1 MARCRCPHGEIVT
14 LARELVRALRAAA
27 KAPLPEDAAL
37 AARLHLLD
45 AIGVGLASAGSP
57 IGAAYRAFAAEVA
70 KGGPATVFGQ
80 ATGASAADAA
90 LINGGLIHS
99 LEFDDTHT
107 GSIAHGSA
115 VLAAAAL
122 AVAEAQN
129 ASGAALL
136 GAYARGW
143 EVIIRFGLAA
153 PNGFHAKGFMSTSVT
168 GTLASALLAAE
179 LMGLDEERAVAA
191 LGIALSQASG
201 VMEFLTNGSS
211 VKSLHPGWAAH
222 GGVVAAMLAR
232 SGMTG
237 PETSLDGRHGLFRQ
251 FTGDE
256 AAAGRFRGLIA
267 DLGREWHLPKAA
279 YKFYPCCHYLHPFI
293 EAAGKLAERGVGAG
307 DVERILCRVP
317 QGEAAVI
324 CEPWERKQAPDT
336 GHAARWSLPI
346 AVAAQL
352 VEGKV
357 DLATFETPAS
367 EAVRSLARRV
377 QWEPLP
383 GARFPERFEAEVVC
397 EAKGT
402 TSETVRIDDVF
413 GNHTRPPGA
422 DAVLAK
428 FRANAARSLKAD
440 AIGALERAAQELAAG
455 RDLKALSAAL
465 RQTN

>member
-1 MARCRCPHGEIVT
+1 MEGSARGNGEVVT
-14 LARELVRALRAAA
+14 LARELVRAGRAAA
-27 KAPLPEDAAL
+27 GTPLPEDVAI

-45 AIGVGLASAGSP
+45 AIGVGLAAAGSP
-57 IGAAYRAFAAEVA
+57 IGAAYRAYAAEVA
-70 KGGPATVFGQ
+70 KGGPATVFGH
-80 ATGASAADAA
+80 ASGASAADAA
-90 LINGGLIHS
+90 MINGGLIHS
-99 LEFDDTHT
+99 LEFDDTHI

-115 VLAAAAL
+115 VLAAGAL
-122 AVAEAQN
+122 AVAEAQK

-143 EVIIRFGLAA
+143 EVLIRFGLAA

-168 GTLASALLAAE
+168 GTLAVALLAAQ
-179 LMGLDEERAVAA
+179 LMRLDEDRTLAA
-191 LGIALSQASG
+191 IGIALSQASG

-232 SGMTG
+232 AGMTG

-256 AAAGRFRGLIA
+256 GAAGRFRTLIGG
-267 DLGREWHLPKAA
+267 LGREWHLPKAA

-293 EAAGKLAERGVGAG
+293 EAAGQLVERGVRAN
-307 DVERILCRVP
+307 DVEHIVCRVP

-324 CEPWERKQAPDT
+324 CEPWETKQAPAT

-346 AVAAQL
+346 AVAARL

-357 DLATFETPAS
+357 DLATFETTAS
-367 EAVRSLARRV
+367 GAVREFAQRV
-377 QWEPLP
+377 AWEPLAQ
-383 GARFPERFEAEVVC
+383 ARFPERFEAELVC
-397 EAKGT
+397 T
-402 TSETVRIDDVF
+402 TKNGNQSVRIDDVF

-422 DAVLAK
+422 EAVLTK
-428 FRANAARSLKAD
+428 FRANAARSLKRD
-440 AIGALERAAQELAAG
+440 AITALERAAQDLGAA
-455 RDLKALSAAL
+455 RELKALSAAL
-465 RQTN
+465 RA

>member
-1 MARCRCPHGEIVT
+1 VT
-14 LARELVRALRAAA
+14 LARELVRAARAAA
-27 KAPLPEDAAL
+27 GAPLPEDVAT
-37 AARLHLLD
+37 AARLHFVD
-45 AIGVGLASAGSP
+45 AIGVGLAAAGSP
-57 IGAAYRAFAAEVA
+57 IGAAYRAYASDVA
-70 KGGPATVFGQ
+70 RGGPATVLGQ
-80 ATGASAADAA
+80 PAAGSAADAA
-90 LINGGLIHS
+90 MINGGLIHS

-143 EVIIRFGLAA
+143 EVLIRFGLAA

-168 GTLASALLAAE
+168 GTLVSALLAAE
-179 LMGLDEERAVAA
+179 LMGLDEDRTVAA

-232 SGMTG
+232 AGMTG

-256 AAAGRFRGLIA
+256 AAAGRFRSLIGG
-267 DLGREWHLPKAA
+267 LGREWHLPRAA

-293 EAAGKLAERGVGAG
+293 EAAEKLAERGVRAA
-307 DVERILCRVP
+307 DVERIVCRVP

-324 CEPWERKQAPDT
+324 CEPWETKQAPAN

-346 AVAAQL
+346 AVAARL

-367 EAVRSLARRV
+367 GAVREFAQRV
-377 QWEPLP
+377 AWEPLP
-383 GARFPERFEAEVVC
+383 QARFPERFEAEVVC
-397 EAKGT
+397 KTRNET
-402 TSETVRIDDVF
+402 QTVRIDDVF

-428 FRANAARSLKAD
+428 FRANAARSLKPD
-440 AIGALERAAQELAAG
+440 AAAALERAGHELASA
-455 RDLKALSAAL
+455 RELKALSAAL
-465 RQTN
+465 RRTG

>member
-1 MARCRCPHGEIVT
+1 MS
-14 LARELVRALRAAA
+14 LARELVRAMRGCAN
-27 KAPLPEDAAL
+27 APLPTDVAT
-37 AARLHLLD
+37 AARLHFLD

-57 IGAAYRAFAAEVA
+57 IGAAYRGLAAELA

-80 ATGASAADAA
+80 STGASASDAA
-90 LINGGLIHS
+90 MINGGLIHS

-115 VLAAAAL
+115 VLAAGAL

-143 EVIIRFGLAA
+143 EVLIRFGLAA

-168 GTLASALLAAE
+168 GTLAVALLAGE
-179 LMGLDEERAVAA
+179 LMRLDEDRTVAA

-222 GGVVAAMLAR
+222 GGMVAAMLAR
-232 SGMTG
+232 AGMTG
-237 PETSLDGRHGLFRQ
+237 PETSLDGKHGLFRQ
-251 FTGDE
+251 FTVAEG
-256 AAAGRFRGLIA
+256 AAERFRELIG
-267 DLGREWHLPKAA
+267 DLGRSWHLPKAA

-293 EAAGKLAERGVGAG
+293 EAAEKLAERGVRAA
-307 DVERILCRVP
+307 DVERIVCRVP

-324 CEPWERKQAPDT
+324 CEPWQTKQAPAN

-352 VEGKV
+352 MEGKV
-357 DLATFETPAS
+357 DLATFEAPAS
-367 EAVRSLARRV
+367 PAVRELAQRID
-377 QWEPLP
+377 WEPLP
-383 GARFPERFEAEVVC
+383 QARFPERFEAEVVC
-397 EAKGT
+397 KTKSG
-402 TSETVRIDDVF
+402 SESIRIDDVF
-413 GNHTRPPGA
+413 GNHTRPPGQE
-422 DAVLAK
+422 AVLAK
-428 FRANAARSLKAD
+428 FRGNAARSLKSD
-440 AIGALERAAQELAAG
+440 AVGALERAAQDLSAA

-465 RQTN
+465 RQTQAESEA